1 MEIFLNKRAM
11 RQVRLSVADAIEDGE
26 IDALRDDLVSTF
38 SDDDIEEIERR
49 IDSGDFYDFVTEI
62 LDEWSGEDLDELMEL
77 LETQLADAD
86 VDLKYTPPEKD
97 DEDEEEDEDAEAEEE
112 EEVQEAAE
120 ADEEPQLELQPTP
133 PPAPEP
139 SEASEAA
146 VETSLEELSGAE
158 ILQKAGDL
166 FVARGRV
173 AVSMLQREFSLDF
186 KQATVILDQL
196 QEVGLIGPYMG
207 GKRRDILMTAEEW
220 RERVGAL

>member
-86 VDLKYTPPEKD
+86 VDLKYTAPEKD
-97 DEDEEEDEDAEAEEE
+97 DDEEE
-112 EEVQEAAE
+112 EE
-120 ADEEPQLELQPTP
+120 EEE
-133 PPAPEP
+133 
-139 SEASEAA
+139 
-146 VETSLEELSGAE
+146 EELIVEDSDD
-158 ILQKAGDL
+158 DL
-166 FVARGRV
+166 
-173 AVSMLQREFSLDF
+173 
-186 KQATVILDQL
+186 
-196 QEVGLIGPYMG
+196 
-207 GKRRDILMTAEEW
+207 
-220 RERVGAL
+220 